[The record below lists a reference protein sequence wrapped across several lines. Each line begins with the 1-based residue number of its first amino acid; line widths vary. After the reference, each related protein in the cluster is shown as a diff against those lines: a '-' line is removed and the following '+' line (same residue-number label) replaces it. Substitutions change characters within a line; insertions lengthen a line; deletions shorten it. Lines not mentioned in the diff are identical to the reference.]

1 VKTLLIENHKK
12 GKGAKM
18 TEFPSPANDT
28 LTTGSEQGETPPSQ
42 FSRKW
47 VLIPVAT
54 LVVGLLAGTV
64 FTAVGATEF
73 LIGDRYTA
81 EELKIA
87 KETSRKDGYEDGKS
101 DGYEDGKSDGY
112 EEGETD
118 GYEEGKTDGYTSGY
132 LFGVGVGECKIFD
145 LAGDYVVAI
154 APPFNRLSVYG
165 DYVGRDYFDC

>member
-1 VKTLLIENHKK
+1 MNALLFKNHEE

-42 FSRKW
+42 FGRKR

-54 LVVGLLAGTV
+54 LIVGLLAGTA
-64 FTAVGATEF
+64 FTAAGVTEF

-81 EELKIA
+81 KELKIA
-87 KETSRKDGYEDGKS
+87 KETSREDGYEDGQTDGYEAGQT
-101 DGYEDGKSDGY
+101 DGYEDGQ
-112 EEGETD
+112 TD
-118 GYEEGKTDGYTSGY
+118 GYSMGYSYGEN
-132 LFGVGVGECKIFD
+132 VGECKIFGV
-145 LAGDYVVAI
+145 LGDYIVAI
-154 APPFNRLSVYG
+154 SPPFNRLSVYG

>member
-1 VKTLLIENHKK
+1 VETLLIENHKK

-54 LVVGLLAGTV
+54 LLVGLLAGTV

-87 KETSRKDGYEDGKS
+87 KETSRKDGYQDGKS

-112 EEGETD
+112 EEG
-118 GYEEGKTDGYTSGY
+118 KTDGYSSGY

>member
-1 VKTLLIENHKK
+1 
-12 GKGAKM
+12 M

-42 FSRKW
+42 FSRKG
-47 VLIPVAT
+47 VLVPVAT
-54 LVVGLLAGTV
+54 LIVGLLAGTAL
-64 FTAVGATEF
+64 TAVGVTEF

-87 KETSRKDGYEDGKS
+87 KETSRKDGYEDGRS

-112 EEGETD
+112 EEGETY

>member
-1 VKTLLIENHKK
+1 MKTLLIENHEK

-28 LTTGSEQGETPPSQ
+28 LKTGSEHGVTPPSQ
-42 FSRKW
+42 FSRKR

-54 LVVGLLAGTV
+54 LIVGLLAGTA
-64 FTAVGATEF
+64 FTAVGVTEF

-81 EELKIA
+81 KELKIA
-87 KETSRKDGYEDGKS
+87 KETSRKDGYEDGKTDGYKVGKT
-101 DGYEDGKSDGY
+101 DGYED
-112 EEGETD
+112 
-118 GYEEGKTDGYTSGY
+118 GKTDGYTSGY
-132 LFGVGVGECKIFD
+132 LFGVDVGECKIFD
-145 LAGDYVVAI
+145 VAGDYLVAI

>member
-1 VKTLLIENHKK
+1 VKTLLIDNHEK

-28 LTTGSEQGETPPSQ
+28 LKTGSEHGVTPPSQ

-54 LVVGLLAGTV
+54 LIVGLLAGTV
-64 FTAVGATEF
+64 FTAVGVTEF

-81 EELKIA
+81 KELKIA
-87 KETSRKDGYEDGKS
+87 KETSRKDGYEDGRT
-101 DGYEDGKSDGY
+101 DGYEDGK
-112 EEGETD
+112 TD
-118 GYEEGKTDGYTSGY
+118 GYASGY
-132 LFGVGVGECKIFD
+132 LFGVNVGECEIFD
-145 LAGDYVVAI
+145 VMGDYLVAI
-154 APPFNRLSVYG
+154 APPFNRFSVYG

>member
-1 VKTLLIENHKK
+1 VKTLLIDNHEK

-28 LTTGSEQGETPPSQ
+28 LKTGSEHGVTPPSQ

-54 LVVGLLAGTV
+54 LIVGLLAGTV
-64 FTAVGATEF
+64 FTAVGVTEF

-81 EELKIA
+81 KELKIA
-87 KETSRKDGYEDGKS
+87 KETSRKDGYEDGRT
-101 DGYEDGKSDGY
+101 DGYEDGK
-112 EEGETD
+112 TD
-118 GYEEGKTDGYTSGY
+118 GYEDGKTDGYEDGKTDGYASGY
-132 LFGVGVGECKIFD
+132 FFGVNVGECEIFD
-145 LAGDYVVAI
+145 VMGDYLVAI
-154 APPFNRLSVYG
+154 APPFNRFSVYG

>member
-1 VKTLLIENHKK
+1 
-12 GKGAKM
+12 M

-42 FSRKW
+42 FSRKR

-54 LVVGLLAGTV
+54 LLVGLLAGTV

-87 KETSRKDGYEDGKS
+87 KETSRKDGYQDGNS

-112 EEGETD
+112 EEGETY

-154 APPFNRLSVYG
+154 APPFNRLSVY
-165 DYVGRDYFDC
+165 

>member
-87 KETSRKDGYEDGKS
+87 KETSRKDGYE
-101 DGYEDGKSDGY
+101 
-112 EEGETD
+112 EGETD

>member
-1 VKTLLIENHKK
+1 
-12 GKGAKM
+12 M

-101 DGYEDGKSDGY
+101 DGYE
-112 EEGETD
+112 EGETD

>member
-1 VKTLLIENHKK
+1 LPIENHEK

-42 FSRKW
+42 FSRKG
-47 VLIPVAT
+47 VLVPVAT
-54 LVVGLLAGTV
+54 LIVGLLAGTAL
-64 FTAVGATEF
+64 TAVGVTEF

-87 KETSRKDGYEDGKS
+87 KETSRKDGYEDGRS

-112 EEGETD
+112 EEGETY
-118 GYEEGKTDGYTSGY
+118 GYSLGYSI
-132 LFGVGVGECKIFD
+132 GVDVGECKIFD
-145 LAGDYVVAI
+145 VAGDYLVAI